1 MSPKVTNNTK
11 ITIKIFQKIWDL
23 VSLKSYI
30 QQLEDKTA
38 NQINFGCS
46 RREGG
51 PVTIETD

>member
-1 MSPKVTNNTK
+1 MSSKVTNNTK

-51 PVTIETD
+51 PVTTETD